1 MQNCIKVIYTT
12 RRTNPNKK
20 EAKTVWLNAIVQT
33 ITAFHV
39 PLIVIPPK
47 ISENPR
53 AASTSASTKGLGGE
67 KHSCCSPAA
76 LINFYYSVLV
86 CPPPPSFRPQ
96 TACPIT
102 RPRFLV
108 LSSKLGSQS
117 QPVSRTQLLPRPY
130 TQLWVGLPTGMGWGA
145 LQRAIHACLRPH
157 HGFWSSTLRVG
168 DFRG

>member
-1 MQNCIKVIYTT
+1 M
-12 RRTNPNKK
+12 
-20 EAKTVWLNAIVQT
+20 
-33 ITAFHV
+33 

-130 TQLWVGLPTGMGWGA
+130 TQLWVGPRFACPREWDGGPCSGPYMLACVPTMAFEVPRCVLGIFEAKLTTMFFLAQFMLLTGNCRTF
-145 LQRAIHACLRPH
+145 RAN
-157 HGFWSSTLRVG
+157 S
-168 DFRG
+168 